1 LAERRKTKKGGKRP
15 MAASTPTEDMEA
27 ETETSDPSWTTI
39 QAKKRPR
46 PSESPPAP
54 PPPAGVS
61 SLFRNPPRDDSRKPS
76 PRYTVVFK
84 SSSPMTIPS
93 MDKALLGAL
102 PDIQILNQKLCSSR
116 KTLMYKIADP
126 VKSLNRIL
134 TQSNLQKIQAATGNQ
149 RLTAEHYDPS
159 AQGASP
165 RQPDKLI
172 VIAKNV
178 PFDYSEEEIYEALT
192 PESRENISSM
202 KRIKSGPSQT
212 PTTFLKIVTKNEDL
226 SNKLLEEGLRAIG
239 RVFKCESQ
247 RQRPTV
253 PRCFNC
259 QELGHSSQTCR
270 EKRKC
275 PKCGADHEATECT
288 TENSHYKCPNCEGN
302 HAAWSALCP
311 LIKKYLEEKKEK
323 DQART
328 QQLPENQ
335 PVTRKY
341 MKSFSE
347 IVSTKINKVEENS
360 EIQKNN
366 TEILLKKMEMNQEEL
381 LKTMIEL
388 QTEILKKIDYM
399 QESLITLHKQIN
411 QETLSEMEDRL
422 STKANSLELLKRI
435 NKSHLEIKQS
445 QDSIQ
450 KQVAQITQDF
460 TSTREISKE
469 RTRHTLNPTKKST
482 PSEQITQS

>member
-1 LAERRKTKKGGKRP
+1 
-15 MAASTPTEDMEA
+15 
-27 ETETSDPSWTTI
+27 
-39 QAKKRPR
+39 
-46 PSESPPAP
+46 
-54 PPPAGVS
+54 
-61 SLFRNPPRDDSRKPS
+61 
-76 PRYTVVFK
+76 
-84 SSSPMTIPS
+84 
-93 MDKALLGAL
+93 
-102 PDIQILNQKLCSSR
+102 
-116 KTLMYKIADP
+116 
-126 VKSLNRIL
+126 
-134 TQSNLQKIQAATGNQ
+134 
-149 RLTAEHYDPS
+149 
-159 AQGASP
+159 
-165 RQPDKLI
+165 
-172 VIAKNV
+172 
-178 PFDYSEEEIYEALT
+178 
-192 PESRENISSM
+192 
-202 KRIKSGPSQT
+202 
-212 PTTFLKIVTKNEDL
+212 
-226 SNKLLEEGLRAIG
+226 
-239 RVFKCESQ
+239 
-247 RQRPTV
+247 
-253 PRCFNC
+253 
-259 QELGHSSQTCR
+259 
-270 EKRKC
+270 
-275 PKCGADHEATECT
+275 
-288 TENSHYKCPNCEGN
+288 
-302 HAAWSALCP
+302 
-311 LIKKYLEEKKEK
+311 LEEKKEK